1 MYGFIEDVN
10 KLIDDMIKA
19 NEIESEAFYRGR
31 IQSFFNDFIGQIS
44 NNKPLDAITYFEINS
59 YLDSL
64 VCSDSE
70 KVNIYNAIKRFF
82 DYTYFKGITKE
93 VISQVKKPYYKRK
106 EKKRLSEEDYKKLKS
121 FIVCKENNLNDRL
134 LLGLFLFTGL
144 SRKYIANLKNSD
156 FRFSDGVYKLV
167 VWKNNNEE
175 IELPLKAELQLII
188 NEYIST
194 LTDNDK
200 LRKVIKVDSNYIST
214 VIKNLGNQLDIK
226 ECSPTILSNTFI
238 FKALSN
244 GNYIYEVSELTLE
257 SVTTIQ
263 GHIKDKIDLYNL
275 QTSILN
281 SF

>member
-1 MYGFIEDVN
+1 MYSFIEDVN
-10 KLIDDMIKA
+10 KLIDDMIKT